1 MVQGTKPGNKL
12 AAGHV
17 CPFMPQLLSAI
28 PDSRLAAA
36 EVRFNALVLPHLD
49 RMMGF
54 ALRRTPSSSDAE
66 DAVQEACVR
75 AWTAFGDLRDDTKT
89 RAWLYRILR
98 GVLSDAGEKLA
109 RRSALV
115 SMTRLDDVHE
125 DLMASHTDSVFAE
138 VTARIDSEQL
148 GEALGLIPQDFAIA
162 VELHD
167 IDGFKYHE
175 IADIVD
181 VPLGTVM
188 SRIAHGRR
196 LLAATIASNRKLWA
210 LGVPNNTPRMI
221 QFGTRGPS

>member
-1 MVQGTKPGNKL
+1 MD
-12 AAGHV
+12 AGHV
-17 CPFMPQLLSAI
+17 RGSMPQIPSPI
-28 PDSRLAAA
+28 PDSLLAAA

-49 RMMGF
+49 RMLGF
-54 ALRRTPSSSDAE
+54 AKRRTPSPSDAE

-75 AWTAFGDLRDDTKT
+75 AWTGFGDLRDDTKT

-125 DLMASHTDSVFAE
+125 DLLASHTDSVFAE
-138 VTARIDSEQL
+138 VAARIDSEQL

-188 SRIAHGRR
+188 SRIARGRR

-210 LGVPNNTPRMI
+210 LGVTNSPPKAI
-221 QFGTRGPS
+221 HFGTRGPS

>member
-12 AAGHV
+12 AAGYV
-17 CPFMPQLLSAI
+17 CGLMPQLPSTM
-28 PDSRLAAA
+28 PDDLLAAA

-54 ALRRTPSSSDAE
+54 AKRRTRSASDAE

-75 AWTAFGDLRDDTKT
+75 AWTAFGDLRDDAKT

-148 GEALGLIPQDFAIA
+148 SEALGLIPQDFATA

-188 SRIAHGRR
+188 SRIARGRR

-210 LGVPNNTPRMI
+210 LGVAKSATKVI

>member
-1 MVQGTKPGNKL
+1 
-12 AAGHV
+12 
-17 CPFMPQLLSAI
+17 MPRPLSTI
-28 PDSRLAAA
+28 SDDQLAAA
-36 EVRFNALVLPHLD
+36 EARFNSLVLPHLD
-49 RMMGF
+49 RMLGF
-54 ALRRTPSSSDAE
+54 AKRRTPSPSDAE

-115 SMTRLDDVHE
+115 SMTRLDDVQE
-125 DLMASHTDSVFAE
+125 DLLASHTDSVFAE
-138 VTARIDSEQL
+138 VASRIDSEQL
-148 GEALGLIPQDFAIA
+148 SEALGLIPHDFAVA

-188 SRIAHGRR
+188 SRIARGRR

-210 LGVPNNTPRMI
+210 LGVSSSPNKVI
-221 QFGTRGPS
+221 QFATRGPA

>member
-1 MVQGTKPGNKL
+1 
-12 AAGHV
+12 
-17 CPFMPQLLSAI
+17 MPISSPPAPENPLI
-28 PDSRLAAA
+28 AA
-36 EVRFNALVLPHLD
+36 EARFNALVLPHLD
-49 RMMGF
+49 RMLGF
-54 ALRRTPSSSDAE
+54 AKRRTPSTSDAE
-66 DAVQEACVR
+66 DAVQEACIR
-75 AWTAFGDLRDDTKT
+75 AWTAFGDLREETKT

-125 DLMASHTDSVFAE
+125 DLMASGDDGVFAE
-138 VTARIDSEQL
+138 VAARIDGEQL
-148 GEALGLIPQDFAIA
+148 HEALSLIPQDFAVA

-188 SRIAHGRR
+188 SRIARGRR

-210 LGVPNNTPRMI
+210 LGVSSAATKTIRI
-221 QFGTRGPS
+221 GTRGPS

>member
-1 MVQGTKPGNKL
+1 MVQGTESGNKL
-12 AAGHV
+12 AADHV
-17 CPFMPQLLSAI
+17 QGFMPQLSSTI
-28 PDSRLAAA
+28 SDSLLAAA

-49 RMMGF
+49 RMLGF
-54 ALRRTPSSSDAE
+54 AKRRTPSVSDAE

-89 RAWLYRILR
+89 RAWLYQILR
-98 GVLSDAGEKLA
+98 GVLSDAGDKLV
-109 RRSALV
+109 RRAALV

-125 DLMASHTDSVFAE
+125 DLMASHTDGVFAE

-148 GEALGLIPQDFAIA
+148 GAALRLIPQDFAIA

-175 IADIVD
+175 IAAIVD

-188 SRIAHGRR
+188 SRIARGRR

-210 LGVPNNTPRMI
+210 LGVANSATRVMQI
-221 QFGTRGPS
+221 GSRGPI

>member
-1 MVQGTKPGNKL
+1 MSQP
-12 AAGHV
+12 
-17 CPFMPQLLSAI
+17 LSSTSDD
-28 PDSRLAAA
+28 PLVAA
-36 EVRFNALVLPHLD
+36 EARFHALVLPHLD
-49 RMMGF
+49 RMLGF
-54 ALRRTPSSSDAE
+54 AKRRTPTPSDAE

-125 DLMASHTDSVFAE
+125 ELLASHTDSVFSE
-138 VTARIDSEQL
+138 VAARIDSEQL
-148 GEALGLIPQDFAIA
+148 GEALGLIPRDFAIA

-188 SRIAHGRR
+188 SRIARGRR

-210 LGVPNNTPRMI
+210 LGVSSSTNKVI
-221 QFGTRGPS
+221 QLGARGPS